1 MSSTPKVK
9 KVVKKVKKNEDTL
22 KDTNVEPLTVSE
34 PSVSASESDTTT
46 VSTSSVVA
54 NSNDSPSDVL
64 QEISASFKDLVSTL
78 TAVQTQARSAV
89 SAVRA
94 VERLVTKRVK
104 EANKKRGRKNKD
116 PNKAKRAPSGFAKP
130 SLISDELC
138 VFLGKPS
145 NTFMARTE
153 VTKHLTK
160 YIKDNNLQDPL
171 NKRKIVP
178 DEVLK
183 KVLNVSDEDDVT
195 YFNLQKHMKHHFPKS
210 NSNVSVSSS

>member
-1 MSSTPKVK
+1 MPSTPKVK
-9 KVVKKVKKNEDTL
+9 KVVKKVKKVKETP
-22 KDTNVEPLTVSE
+22 KETPVA
-34 PSVSASESDTTT
+34 PSVSETTPSVSETAT
-46 VSTSSVVA
+46 VSTTSVASNPSS
-54 NSNDSPSDVL
+54 SPSDVI
-64 QEISASFKDLVSTL
+64 QEISASFKELVSTL
-78 TAVQTQARSAV
+78 TGVQTQARAAV

-104 EANKKRGRKNKD
+104 EANKKSGRKSKD

-178 DEVLK
+178 DDVLK
-183 KVLNVSDEDDVT
+183 KVLNVTDEDDVT

-210 NSNVSVSSS
+210 NSTASVSSS